1 MGGRDGDAI
10 EFQVKGGAGVVNHR
24 DGVAQVGRGAGD
36 AVDAHVAHAPD
47 NYQVLDALLV
57 EDGLQFG
64 LAERVDEMFEHH
76 RLVGAVEDFGVQP
89 RAVGAR
95 SEERCGVG
103 GEFVADVHHRITG
116 LAKRLNQPCG
126 VVRCGVG
133 AHQRPLALGEVVVLD
148 IDYDEC
154 LLGHD
159 CFLEVCVGCGMK
171 YWRGP
176 SVRGLAAPTIEGGKL
191 TMGVERAVAELGV
204 LIYPGA
210 QMAAVHGLTDLFG
223 VANRIADEH
232 QAAQLPLLR
241 VSHWQVEGDQVP
253 ERVYDT
259 HPGPAGAL
267 VAVLIPPSIGGFSE
281 GQAPQGLIRWLRQQH
296 ANGATLGGVCVGSI
310 LLAESGL
317 LDGRSATTHW
327 TSAKA
332 FAERYPAIKLKADTP
347 IVDDGDLITT
357 AGLMAWSELGLR
369 LVNRLLGPSIA
380 TGTARFLVV
389 EHSDSASECGSNF
402 SPILSHGDASI
413 LKVQHWLQSTG
424 ATDVSLAA
432 MAERA
437 GLEERTF
444 LRRFRAATGLKPTEY
459 CQHLRVGKARE
470 MLEFT
475 NGTIDHIAWTVGY
488 QDPSA
493 FRATFKKITGL
504 APSDYRG
511 RFGVTPTA
519 VVAR

>member
-1 MGGRDGDAI
+1 MDA
-10 EFQVKGGAGVVNHR
+10 Q
-24 DGVAQVGRGAGD
+24 
-36 AVDAHVAHAPD
+36 
-47 NYQVLDALLV
+47 
-57 EDGLQFG
+57 
-64 LAERVDEMFEHH
+64 
-76 RLVGAVEDFGVQP
+76 
-89 RAVGAR
+89 RA
-95 SEERCGVG
+95 
-103 GEFVADVHHRITG
+103 I
-116 LAKRLNQPCG
+116 
-126 VVRCGVG
+126 
-133 AHQRPLALGEVVVLD
+133 
-148 IDYDEC
+148 
-154 LLGHD
+154 
-159 CFLEVCVGCGMK
+159 
-171 YWRGP
+171 
-176 SVRGLAAPTIEGGKL
+176 
-191 TMGVERAVAELGV
+191 AELGV

-223 VANRIADEH
+223 VANRIAADH

-241 VSHWQVEGDQVP
+241 VSHWRVEGEQP
-253 ERVYDT
+253 PTRVYDS
-259 HPGPAGAL
+259 HPAGDGAL
-267 VAVLIPPSIGGFSE
+267 VAVLIPPSIAGFTE
-281 GQAPQGLIRWLRQQH
+281 GQAPKALIHWLRQQH
-296 ANGATLGGVCVGSI
+296 AHGATLGGVCVGSI

-327 TSAKA
+327 TSAKT

-369 LVNRLLGPSIA
+369 LVDRLLGPSIA

-402 SPILSHGDASI
+402 APILNHGDASI

-424 ATDVSLAA
+424 ATDVSLTA
-432 MAERA
+432 MAARA

-488 QDPSA
+488 QDPGA
-493 FRATFKKITGL
+493 FRSTFKKITGL
-504 APSDYRG
+504 APSDYRM
-511 RFGVTPTA
+511 RFGVTPSA
-519 VVAR
+519 AMR